1 MIRPILLDGCGSVKS
16 CRMISSSG
24 IVVVVVIND
33 IRIHFDRPKDGQYIA
48 AVQLVVPQSIPIQ

>member
-16 CRMISSSG
+16 CRVISSSG
-24 IVVVVVIND
+24 AVAVVIND